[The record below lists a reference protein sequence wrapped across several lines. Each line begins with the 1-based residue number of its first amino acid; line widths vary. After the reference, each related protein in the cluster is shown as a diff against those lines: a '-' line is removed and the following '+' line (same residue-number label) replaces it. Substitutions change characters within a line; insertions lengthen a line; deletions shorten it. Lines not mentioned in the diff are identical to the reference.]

1 MPGPSKWHLRGPVIS
16 TLNHICE
23 SEGPSVRLCSV
34 CLGWQDTGV
43 IGVTVHPPT
52 LPPTPQ
58 RDEASGLSRHTST
71 DLECRCKMCLKS
83 TNGGTNT
90 GTFTSG
96 LLQTNLSLDLHD
108 QSESLSYWEH
118 MVLTERTKQTRW
130 PPWCTV
136 HQVRLVFPS
145 PLTRSIYTDSKSTPQ
160 PRLGLHTQIPVIIQ
174 TYIAAGL
181 FFSPPCSISVNSTS
195 KLWRGQIDSG
205 RQMLFHKGSGF
216 EFDHSELQAATAH
229 NSSVS
234 ATEAFSTW
242 QLKNFYA
249 PCSVWYNVKVKIKH
263 YNTLT
268 TKCVV

>member
-108 QSESLSYWEH
+108 QSESLSY
-118 MVLTERTKQTRW
+118 
-130 PPWCTV
+130 
-136 HQVRLVFPS
+136 
-145 PLTRSIYTDSKSTPQ
+145 
-160 PRLGLHTQIPVIIQ
+160 
-174 TYIAAGL
+174 
-181 FFSPPCSISVNSTS
+181 
-195 KLWRGQIDSG
+195 
-205 RQMLFHKGSGF
+205 
-216 EFDHSELQAATAH
+216 
-229 NSSVS
+229 
-234 ATEAFSTW
+234 
-242 QLKNFYA
+242 
-249 PCSVWYNVKVKIKH
+249 
-263 YNTLT
+263 
-268 TKCVV
+268 